1 MNRIAK
7 DSEGER
13 RNNKWNSLRFCVDET
28 IIDTKAV
35 EQDSAN

>member
-7 DSEGER
+7 DSGER
-13 RNNKWNSLRFCVDET
+13 RNNKWNSLRFCVDGT

-35 EQDSAN
+35 EQDSVN